1 MTTLAADW
9 NSLLAVVFGSESSLR
24 RDRIEVESFIEL
36 NERLLKPSEP
46 GPFILPVVRE
56 GTTTYLAIAMSADQN
71 RELARLLHACVGQ
84 TPTLGAFDPGRV
96 VESETYHA
104 TARFA
109 SSDG

>member
-24 RDRIEVESFIEL
+24 RENSEVESFIEL

-46 GPFILPVVRE
+46 GPFILPIVRE

-71 RELARLLHACVGQ
+71 CELARLLHACVGQ
-84 TPTLGAFDPGRV
+84 TYTTLGVRPGVGV
-96 VESETYHA
+96 V
-104 TARFA
+104 
-109 SSDG
+109 